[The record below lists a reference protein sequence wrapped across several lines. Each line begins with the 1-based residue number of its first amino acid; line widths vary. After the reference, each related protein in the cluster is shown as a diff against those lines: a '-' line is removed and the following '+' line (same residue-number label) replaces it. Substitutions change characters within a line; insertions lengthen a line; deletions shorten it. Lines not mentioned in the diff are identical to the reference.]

1 MKTALAPTADLAT
14 AKVEK
19 FVKTKLLPAFG
30 SFAKLDR
37 FYLCEPGTS
46 DVSNRQG
53 EKWVEAN
60 FGAHIICD
68 SFSTDD
74 LYDIRKLSET
84 ISVNEASVHGA
95 DNHKI
100 EVNVW
105 LSARVMR

>member
-14 AKVEK
+14 PKVEK
-19 FVKTKLLPAFG
+19 FINTKLLPMFG
-30 SFAKLDR
+30 TYAKLEC

-46 DVSNRQG
+46 DVENRQG
-53 EKWVEAN
+53 ERWVEAN

-68 SFSTDD
+68 SFSTS
-74 LYDIRKLSET
+74 DIYEMSKLSKT
-84 ISVNEASVHGA
+84 ISVNEASINGA
-95 DNHKI
+95 ENKKI

>member
-19 FVKTKLLPAFG
+19 FVEEKLLPMFG

-46 DVSNRQG
+46 NVENRQG
-53 EKWVEAN
+53 ERWLEAN

-68 SFSTDD
+68 SFNTNDI
-74 LYDIRKLSET
+74 YDMSKLSEV
-84 ISVNEASVHGA
+84 ISVNEASIRGA
-95 DNHKI
+95 ENHKI

>member
-14 AKVEK
+14 PKVEK
-19 FVKTKLLPAFG
+19 FVKEKLLPMFG

-46 DVSNRQG
+46 DVENRQG
-53 EKWVEAN
+53 ERWREAN

-68 SFSTDD
+68 SFNTNDI
-74 LYDIRKLSET
+74 YDMSKMSEV
-84 ISVNEASVHGA
+84 ISVNEASIHA
-95 DNHKI
+95 APNNKI